1 MRIPKSLSYSSMTLW
16 EKNPEEFYLRYLADH
31 AAPRLPQEP
40 PMAVGS
46 SFDAHVKAH
55 LYEALFGK
63 TNPKFEFAAIF
74 ESQVEPQC
82 RDFALVA
89 GQVCF
94 DAYKLTG
101 AYDELLALLKQ
112 SVEPPRFE
120 FKVDGLING
129 VPFTGKP
136 DCRFILDFKQGL
148 IDCILDWKVHGYCS
162 KSAASPSKGY
172 MLCRDGYRAAKQ
184 SKSHGTQHTNYMD
197 YNHRGL
203 TINVGYMEY
212 CNGEYAD
219 QLCLYGWL
227 LGEKPGDENVVGM
240 IEEIV
245 AKPVLPAKDGDPKP
259 APLLRVANHRA
270 RIKADHQQK
279 LQNRVACCWEAVTTG
294 HIFKEMTPEQ
304 NVGRCQVLDDM
315 AVGLSA
321 GAGPYDNWFSEVTR
335 PSKW

>member
-1 MRIPKSLSYSSMTLW
+1 M
-16 EKNPEEFYLRYLADH
+16 
-31 AAPRLPQEP
+31 
-40 PMAVGS
+40 
-46 SFDAHVKAH
+46 
-55 LYEALFGK
+55 
-63 TNPKFEFAAIF
+63 
-74 ESQVEPQC
+74 
-82 RDFALVA
+82 
-89 GQVCF
+89 
-94 DAYKLTG
+94 
-101 AYDELLALLKQ
+101 
-112 SVEPPRFE
+112 PPRFE

-203 TINVGYMEY
+203 TINVGFMEY
-212 CNGEYAD
+212 CNDEYAD

-245 AKPVLPAKDGDPKP
+245 AKPVPPAKEGDPKP
-259 APLLRVANHRA
+259 PPLLRVANHRA

-279 LQNRVACCWEAVTTG
+279 LLDRVACCWEAVTIGTHLHG
-294 HIFKEMTPEQ
+294 NDARGKCRPLPSP
-304 NVGRCQVLDDM
+304 GRHGRGPRHRRRPLRRLVHRSNPSQQV
-315 AVGLSA
+315 VRS
-321 GAGPYDNWFSEVTR
+321 PC
-335 PSKW
+335 